1 MKKIIE
7 GQWYHV
13 MLPLADEPACK
24 MQRLKAVTVLE
35 TVVHF
40 GKPKLGNPKEIVFVG
55 SFRIDQVT
63 WL

>member
-13 MLPLADEPACK
+13 ILPLADEPMCK
-24 MQRLKAVTVLE
+24 MRRLKVLS
-35 TVVHF
+35 VLKSRVHF
-40 GKPKLGNPKEIVFVG
+40 GKPKLGNTKVIVFVG